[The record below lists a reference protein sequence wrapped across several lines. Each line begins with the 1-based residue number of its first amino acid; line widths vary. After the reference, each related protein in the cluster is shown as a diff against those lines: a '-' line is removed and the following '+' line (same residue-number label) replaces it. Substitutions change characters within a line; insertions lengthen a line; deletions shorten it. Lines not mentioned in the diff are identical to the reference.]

1 MIEITN
7 NEDALTLAL
16 VLAVTASSDEQAKE
30 ANELAKSFASGMTE
44 KQVETCKMAAE
55 VVIDCQNKISKKG
68 N

>member
-16 VLAVTASSDEQAKE
+16 VLAVTAPSDEQSKE
-30 ANELAKSFASGMTE
+30 ATELAKGFASGMTE
-44 KQVETCKMAAE
+44 KQVEICKMAAE